1 MSGFSDGFGE
11 DVEFYMVKNLV
22 NELRYSIYGMSILK
36 KVFFITYILIFGILL
51 YHRGLENIFQDFII
65 FMWIPASI
73 VSMGQEKVSEMYRL
87 LPMDE
92 WEFKVWITFKNL
104 ADGLVISFMAAV
116 ASIPCAIKDGRPMLF
131 FKVMITILVCTLWF
145 GECIFKYKKMKYPG
159 IIFRLSELIIYIIL
173 VMLLTADIH
182 PYSTILDIIICM
194 VSVAV
199 VAGAAGIRLYRM
211 RNIPVSE
218 MSFDITAEKR

>member
-1 MSGFSDGFGE
+1 MSGFSDGTGE

-22 NELRYSIYGMSILK
+22 NEVWYSIYGMSILK

-51 YHRGLENIFQDFII
+51 YQRGLENIFQDFIM

-73 VSMGQEKVSEMYRL
+73 SSMGQEKVSEMYRL
-87 LPMDE
+87 LPMDD
-92 WEFKVWITFKNL
+92 WEFRVWITFKNL

-131 FKVMITILVCTLWF
+131 FKVMITILVCTLWI
-145 GECIFKYKKMKYPG
+145 GECIFKYKKTKYPG
-159 IIFRLSELIIYIIL
+159 IIFRVSELIIFIIL
-173 VMLLTADIH
+173 VMLLTMDIQ
-182 PYSTILDIIICM
+182 PYSAILDIIICM

-199 VAGAAGIRLYRM
+199 VAGDAGIRLYRM